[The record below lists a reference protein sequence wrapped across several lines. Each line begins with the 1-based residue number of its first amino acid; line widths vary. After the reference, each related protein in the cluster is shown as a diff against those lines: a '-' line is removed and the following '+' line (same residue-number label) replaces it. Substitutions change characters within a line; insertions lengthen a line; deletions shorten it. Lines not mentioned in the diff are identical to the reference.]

1 MAERYLL
8 KRVIA
13 KGGMGIIFSALDEQ
27 TGDEVAV
34 KLLRSS
40 ACSNPKERERFK
52 REAVTASH
60 LRHPHIVEVRDFGE
74 DRKGALFLVSELLQG
89 TSLQDQLNR
98 KGALPINETLAILF
112 PVMGALAY
120 AHDHGVVHRDVK
132 PANVFLSY
140 RTGLTPVPKL
150 LDFGIAAA
158 IDRTRLTETDTIVGT
173 LSYMAPEQI
182 LNTALGPSIDIWAI
196 GTLFYHCLSGS
207 EPFCEETITLQF
219 QRLTQESVPPLST
232 RVKTISPK
240 FCAAVE
246 GALRHHWEKRYPHMR
261 SMAKALIFSALSSN
275 IAVPDSPDPIGFP
288 DWNMWR
294 QEAEQQ
300 ECKTLPE

>member
-13 KGGMGIIFSALDEQ
+13 KGGTSIVFSALDQ
-27 TGDEVAV
+27 KTGDEVAV
-34 KLLRSS
+34 KLLRP
-40 ACSNPKERERFK
+40 AVCSKLKERERFK
-52 REAVTASH
+52 REAVTTSR

-74 DRKGALFLVSELLQG
+74 DRKGALFLVSELLKG

-98 KGALPINETLAILF
+98 RGALPISETLAILF

-132 PANVFLSY
+132 PANIFLLY
-140 RTGLTPVPKL
+140 EAGLTPVPKL

-158 IDRTRLTETDTIVGT
+158 IDRTRLTETNTIVGT

-182 LNTALGPSIDIWAI
+182 LNTALGPSIDIWAA

-207 EPFCEETITLQF
+207 EPFCEETVTLQF

-246 GALRHHWEKRYPHMR
+246 GALRHHWKKRYPHMR
-261 SMAKALIFSALSSN
+261 SMAKAIMFSALSN
-275 IAVPDSPDPIGFP
+275 DIAIPDSPDPIGFP
-288 DWNMWR
+288 DWDIWR

-300 ECKTLPE
+300 GCKTLQE